1 MKTIAILLLALATSC
16 TGALAQ
22 TDMNAKIASV
32 HVDCAAFNKSP
43 NGGWVVT
50 KPTAVQTGTGPMA
63 GSLRLP
69 PGMPISQ
76 NAFEPNGVDLTVV
89 LDRRCK

>member
-1 MKTIAILLLALATSC
+1 
-16 TGALAQ
+16 
-22 TDMNAKIASV
+22 
-32 HVDCAAFNKSP
+32 
-43 NGGWVVT
+43 
-50 KPTAVQTGTGPMA
+50 MA